1 MSIVNSNQLT
11 TVPNPT
17 NLTDSIEAIKALTEN
32 QETLRKFGYGRDEA
46 SFKVLAEI
54 TVNNKILSRLDKG
67 TTAIVTVDNSSSA
80 ITIKLP
86 AVSDTFDGDSY
97 FIFDKRGSAN
107 THNITLD
114 LNSNELDGGT
124 TNPIIN
130 INKGFFQVVCIE
142 QGKFITILDSKKQV
156 DLTLTGVI
164 KGNGT
169 ILSGN
174 STINDLGS
182 QTADYSANNKALK
195 NLSNLIIGSN
205 TVGSYS
211 VDVKN
216 STYISSISGTATGAI
231 NLEGSYTAS
240 YFNSIDFAYNTGA
253 VPSVRYAAQFT
264 SGGSFGWLCT
274 SNSYGSGITH
284 IPVGF
289 GFFTTEALAGIKVI
303 DNILFANNNVGQIGT
318 STSAPANIY
327 SVNAVTVTSDN
338 DFKTDINKNI
348 PLGLDFVKKVA
359 DTAIATYRWQDT
371 MIPEKKIIEFK
382 KDSEGNY
389 ITETKVLEPEK
400 IEKHNRKHFGFLG
413 VELYQAIIESGLDT
427 KECAFLSVDDPNQN
441 SKIEIN
447 AITGEKKETSKKDF
461 EVKIKDGRPDGK
473 ITIKPTEMIPILFK
487 AITELSERIELLEQ
501 KG

>member
-1 MSIVNSNQLT
+1 MGVANLPSLSSLT
-11 TVPNPT
+11 TEIQKFLTELNSQAVPQDEFMPVKT
-17 NLTDSIEAIKALTEN
+17 FTDDIKAST
-32 QETLRKFGYGRDEA
+32 G
-46 SFKVLAEI
+46 VLKS
-54 TVNNKILSRLDKG
+54 NG
-67 TTAIVTVDNSSSA
+67 TT
-80 ITIKLP
+80 
-86 AVSDTFDGDSY
+86 VS
-97 FIFDKRGSAN
+97 GSA
-107 THNITLD
+107 
-114 LNSNELDGGT
+114 
-124 TNPIIN
+124 
-130 INKGFFQVVCIE
+130 
-142 QGKFITILDSKKQV
+142 
-156 DLTLTGVI
+156 
-164 KGNGT
+164 
-169 ILSGN
+169 
-174 STINDLGS
+174 TINDLGS

-195 NLSNLIIGSN
+195 NLSNLVIGSN

-211 VDVKN
+211 VDIKN

-284 IPVGF
+284 IPIGF
-289 GFFTTEALAGIKVI
+289 GFFTTEALAGIKVT
-303 DNILFANNNVGQIGT
+303 DSILFANNNVGQIGT

-359 DTAIATYRWQDT
+359 ENAIATYRWQDT
-371 MIPEKKIIEFK
+371 IIPEKKITEFK
-382 KDSEGNY
+382 KVAKINKDNAEIEY
-389 ITETKVLEPEK
+389 EYKVENKILEPEK

-427 KECAFLSVDDPNQN
+427 KECAFLSIDDPTQN

-447 AITGEKKETSKKDF
+447 AITGEKKEASKKDF
-461 EVKIKDGRPDGK
+461 EVKIKDGRPEGK
-473 ITIKPTEMIPILFK
+473 ITIKPTELIPILFK
-487 AITELSERIELLEQ
+487 AIAELSEKIELLEK

>member
-17 NLTDSIEAIKALTEN
+17 NLTDAIEAIKALTEN

-67 TTAIVTVDNSSSA
+67 TTAIVTVDNSSGA
-80 ITIKLP
+80 ITVKLP

-114 LNSNELDGGT
+114 LNGNELDGGT
-124 TNPIIN
+124 TNPVIN
-130 INKGFFQVVCIE
+130 INKGFFQVVCTE

-174 STINDLGS
+174 STINDLGT

-195 NLSNLIIGSN
+195 NLSNLVIGSN

-216 STYISSISGTATGAI
+216 VNTIANFTGSSSGAI
-231 NLEGSYTAS
+231 NLEGAYTADNFS
-240 YFNSIDFAYNTGA
+240 CIDFRWNNSGEIASRIGSQFTALGSWIHFGVTNNYSSNITHNPLSMNYVGIQVSNSI
-253 VPSVRYAAQFT
+253 
-264 SGGSFGWLCT
+264 L
-274 SNSYGSGITH
+274 
-284 IPVGF
+284 
-289 GFFTTEALAGIKVI
+289 FTT
-303 DNILFANNNVGQIGT
+303 NNVGQIG
-318 STSAPANIY
+318 SAAIAPANIY

-338 DFKTDINKNI
+338 DFKKDIEKNL

-359 DTAIATYRWQDT
+359 QNAIATYRWQDT
-371 MIPEKKIIEFK
+371 IIPEKKITEFK
-382 KDSEGNY
+382 KDSKGNY

-427 KECAFLSVDDPNQN
+427 KECAFLSVNDPNQN
-441 SKIEIN
+441 QIIEIN
-447 AITGEKKETSKKDF
+447 AITGEKKEPTKKDF
-461 EVKIKDGRPDGK
+461 EVKIKDGRPSGK

-487 AITELSERIELLEQ
+487 AIAELSEKIELLEQ